1 MFGIGWSELA
11 VIFCVAIIFIN
22 PKDLPALFRKLGK
35 LYAQVKKA
43 YDEIVAT
50 KDQFVK
56 DIEEAAALEEKKE
69 EQETAGKAVA
79 ESATAQPDEAPGV
92 LSAEAVM
99 QVETGVNA
107 AVSSD
112 TASTPLPAEE
122 EPQPN
127 AVAITEPGESSPFIH
142 PSSVE

>member
-69 EQETAGKAVA
+69 EQETAGKTVA
-79 ESATAQPDEAPGV
+79 ESAAAQPGEAPGV

-99 QVETGVNA
+99 QVETDVNA

-112 TASTPLPAEE
+112 AASAPSPSE
-122 EPQPN
+122 EPQSD
-127 AVAITEPGESSPFIH
+127 AAITEPSESSPFIH